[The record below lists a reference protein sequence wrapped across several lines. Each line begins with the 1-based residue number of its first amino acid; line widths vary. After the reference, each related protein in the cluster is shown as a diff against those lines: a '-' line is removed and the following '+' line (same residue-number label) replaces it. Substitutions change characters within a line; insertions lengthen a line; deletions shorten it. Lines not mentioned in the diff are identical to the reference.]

1 MNQVQIRTNSS
12 KHQLQTHVILKIKF
26 FLLVRSG
33 CVIPSC
39 IFLRRWSLPYTWR
52 DKKTMFI
59 YVLCYD
65 YHVARVSC
73 TFCLFTL
80 LDKSFK
86 KCDRY
91 IYLSL
96 NNFKTFVYF
105 YIIII
110 RIVSIY
116 FIKIAISLFFI
127 ILGWMKNESR
137 IRLKVR
143 DQVIGPRRARNRL
156 L

>member
-1 MNQVQIRTNSS
+1 MNQVQIRANSS

-59 YVLCYD
+59 SRW
-65 YHVARVSC
+65 RVYC

-86 KCDRY
+86 KCNRY

-105 YIIII
+105 YIILI